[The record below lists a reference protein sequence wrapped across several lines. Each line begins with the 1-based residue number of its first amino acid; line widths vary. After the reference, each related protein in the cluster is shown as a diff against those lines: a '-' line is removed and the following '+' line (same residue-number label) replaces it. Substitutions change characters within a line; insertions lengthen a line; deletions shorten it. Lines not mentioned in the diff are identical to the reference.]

1 MNVKKF
7 REDSDAAFW
16 AREGMREIQVSFVN
30 SHQMYGPCLVK
41 DKKVIRMAQGWVS
54 LIQKCYL

>member
-30 SHQMYGPCLVK
+30 SHQMHGTCLLK
-41 DKKVIRMAQGWVS
+41 DKKKSAEWLKDGFP
-54 LIQKCYL
+54 